1 MGYAMDPPPPAAT
14 HVSDPG
20 HVLQRIFSYDSTAL
34 DSLWAAVGEGKVR
47 CGISAVG
54 TQRK

>member
-1 MGYAMDPPPPAAT
+1 MGYAMGLPAPAAT

-20 HVLQRIFSYDSTAL
+20 HVLQRIFSYDGTAL

-47 CGISAVG
+47 CEARGPGDIV
-54 TQRK
+54 